1 MHVKCLISGM
11 QEVIIL
17 LPTAIVIIVVQ
28 SLSHV
33 QFFVTPWT
41 AAHQASLSFTIL
53 QRLLKLTSIESMMS
67 YNHLVLLPSS
77 PPALSLFPASE
88 SFPVS
93 RLFASSG
100 RSVGAS
106 ASASVLP
113 MNIQGWF
120 PLGLNLNEMATHS
133 SSLAWRIP
141 WMEELGG
148 LQSTSLKESDTTERL
163 YFHFHFPLGLTG
175 LIL

>member
-93 RLFASSG
+93 RLFTSSG
-100 RSVGAS
+100 QSIRAS
-106 ASASVLP
+106 ALAPVLP
-113 MNIQGWF
+113 MNIQSWFSLGWTDLISLLSKGF
-120 PLGLNLNEMATHS
+120 SRVLPRTAIQKHQFFGAQPSLWS
-133 SSLAWRIP
+133 SSHIHTWLLEKP
-141 WMEELGG
+141 
-148 LQSTSLKESDTTERL
+148 
-163 YFHFHFPLGLTG
+163 
-175 LIL
+175 